1 MSENTDQPAE
11 VLLQE
16 EKRSLDPRF
25 AFVLMVIMIVCA
37 LLIGANKAWKKN
49 RSGVNEGFELWL
61 ESNEQRCETAYN
73 LLTVADRYLPESNSL
88 TAAVRTDLL
97 AMEQSATMD
106 QMKACVEAGSRFL
119 KDAATLLTDLAGNQD
134 VLQDARDSMYVK
146 LMLPQA
152 VEQCANTAALDA
164 YNKAAAGYNDGMH
177 SFSGL
182 LARLTGIDFAPVV
195 DTASENA
202 G

>member
-119 KDAATLLTDLAGNQD
+119 KDAAALLTDLAGNQ
-134 VLQDARDSMYVK
+134 VS
-146 LMLPQA
+146 
-152 VEQCANTAALDA
+152 ANF
-164 YNKAAAGYNDGMH
+164 N
-177 SFSGL
+177 
-182 LARLTGIDFAPVV
+182 LT
-195 DTASENA
+195 S
-202 G
+202 

>member
-11 VLLQE
+11 ALLQE
-16 EKRSLDPRF
+16 EKRSLDPRA
-25 AFVLMVIMIVCA
+25 AFVLMVIMIICA

-49 RSGVNEGFELWL
+49 RSGVNDGYEIWL

-73 LLTVADRYLPESNSL
+73 LLTVADRYLPESSSL
-88 TAAVRTDLL
+88 TSAVRADLL
-97 AMEQSATMD
+97 VMEQSASMD
-106 QMKACVEAGSRFL
+106 HMQSCVEAGSRFL
-119 KDAATLLTDLAGNQD
+119 KDASALLTDLAGNQD

-164 YNKAAAGYNDGMH
+164 YNKAAASYNAGMH
-177 SFSGL
+177 SFSGM
-182 LARLTGIDFAPVV
+182 LARLTGVDYAPVI
-195 DTASENA
+195 DTVSENA